1 MAQVAQAVASL
12 VFLLGYALI
21 ALETKLKIGKSA
33 IALSMGGVLWILLAL
48 FDPGTV
54 EESLLHTGSEI
65 FSLVAFLL
73 AAMSLVEIAGHYRL
87 FDFIKSKLS
96 SWNIP
101 LTGQFCAILAITFCL
116 SAVLD
121 NLTTTIVMIQ
131 IARKFFWEDNLYL
144 AAAGVVVAAN
154 AGGAFSPI
162 GDVTTIML
170 WLADKFT
177 AAEIIMYGFL
187 PSLAAL
193 GVSMWLF
200 VRRLK
205 PEPFVRTDAVPAIA
219 MLQSEKAVI
228 GFVFISFL
236 LPILVK
242 AVHLPPVLGIL
253 LGLGMTWM
261 CVDIFKRTSGA
272 ETHLTASIEHLIQ
285 KSDLGSIKFFIGILL
300 AVSALGSLGVLGAV
314 SDAVYGAEMET
325 SRVIIGNISL
335 GAISSVLDNI
345 PLTAIAIKILDVAD
359 VQLWILLALMV
370 GIGGSLLSLG
380 SAAGVVAMGMVKGL
394 TFERYF
400 KVAFVPALTG
410 FLVSAAVWLG
420 QYLLLGGSF

>member
-12 VFLLGYALI
+12 VFVLGYAVI
-21 ALETKLKIGKSA
+21 ALETKLKVGKSA
-33 IALSMGGVLWILLAL
+33 VALSMGGLLWILLGL
-48 FDPGTV
+48 FDPQGI
-54 EESLLHTGSEI
+54 EENILHTGSEI

-96 SWNIP
+96 SWNMS
-101 LTGQFCAILAITFCL
+101 LTGQFCAVLTITFFL

-131 IARKFFWEDNLYL
+131 IARKFFWDENLYL
-144 AAAGVVVAAN
+144 ASAGVVIAAN

-170 WLADKFT
+170 WLADKFS
-177 AAEIIMYGFL
+177 AIEIMLYGFL

-193 GVSMWLF
+193 LVSMALF
-200 VRRLK
+200 VRKIK
-205 PEPFVRTDAVPAIA
+205 PEPSVRTDAVPAIA
-219 MLQSEKAVI
+219 MLQSEKAVL
-228 GFVFISFL
+228 GFVLISFL
-236 LPILVK
+236 LPVLVK
-242 AVHLPPVLGIL
+242 GVHLPPVLGIL

-261 CVDIFKRTSGA
+261 LVDIFKRTSGA

-300 AVSALGSLGVLGAV
+300 AVSALGSLGVLEAV
-314 SDAVYGAEMET
+314 SNGVYGADTET
-325 SRVIIGNISL
+325 SRVIVGNIGL

-345 PLTAIAIKILDVAD
+345 PLTAIAIKILDVSD
-359 VQLWILLALMV
+359 PQLWVLLALMV

-380 SAAGVVAMGMVKGL
+380 SAAGVVAMGLVKGL
-394 TFERYF
+394 TFEKYF
-400 KVAFVPALTG
+400 RVAFVPALLG
-410 FLVSAAVWLG
+410 FAACALVWIV
-420 QYLLLGGSF
+420 QYSLIAK